1 MTRKAT
7 AASAAAIRRVLH
19 DTFGLAE
26 LRDGQE
32 TVIER
37 VLHGLPTL
45 AVMPTGAGKSLCY
58 QLPAMLVEGRTLV
71 VSPLIALMKDQ
82 CDHLRATGV
91 AAVQCH
97 SGTDAAERAMAEQAI
112 EDGSA
117 RIVFITPEQLT
128 RPEFVVA
135 VAKRPVALLV
145 IDEAHCIAQWG
156 FDFRP
161 AFLEVGSAL
170 EALHRPTVLA
180 LTATATDPVIDDIT
194 EVLGIPRAGVLGTG
208 LYRPNLRYSA
218 ENFSRPEDKLARL
231 IERVHASSGTG
242 LVYAATIKAAEEL
255 HEAIV
260 ASGEPA
266 GLYHGKLNAARR
278 RAAQD
283 AFMSGAVR
291 VMVATNAFGLGI
303 DKPDIRFVLH
313 WQIPAGLDAYYQ
325 ESGRAGRDGAP
336 SDCTLLFVEGDRSV
350 QRFFIAGRYPEI
362 DDFRAV
368 VEGLRKPAPD
378 AGSWTLDALVA
389 QGHLNKRKTAVALNV
404 MRRER
409 LLVTDKRGALML
421 RAGGVGSAALEP
433 LVARCHARGERD
445 RTMLEQMVA
454 YAQSG
459 RCRWQLLLEHLDA
472 DADAPRQRCGNCD
485 NCIRLAGHEQTRSP
499 AEAGRSEGA
508 GVPVVAAGREAA
520 FSPGQRVRT
529 RRHGLAEV
537 VAADALAV
545 SVRFANGETRS
556 FQPQFLAP
564 VAAPRR
570 PPAARPPTAPTTA
583 STQAGAGA

>member
-1 MTRKAT
+1 MTRNAAPVSAT
-7 AASAAAIRRVLH
+7 AIRRVLR

-32 TVIER
+32 PVIER

-58 QLPAMLVEGRTLV
+58 QLPAMLVDGRTLV

-82 CDHLRATGV
+82 CDHLCGAGV
-91 AAVQCH
+91 AAVQWH
-97 SGTDAAERAMAEQAI
+97 SGVDATERRAAEQAI
-112 EDGSA
+112 ADGSA

-128 RPEFVVA
+128 RPEFVA
-135 VAKRPVALLV
+135 TISERPVALLV

-161 AFLEVGSAL
+161 AFLEVGTAL
-170 EALHRPTVLA
+170 EALRRPTVLA

-208 LYRPNLRYSA
+208 MFRPNLRYRA

-231 IERVHASSGTG
+231 IERVHASEGSG
-242 LVYAATIKAAEEL
+242 LVYAATVKAAEEL
-255 HEAIV
+255 HEAII

-266 GLYHGKLNAARR
+266 GLYHGKLNAVRR
-278 RAAQD
+278 REAQD
-283 AFMSGAVR
+283 AFMSGTVR

-350 QRFFIAGRYPEI
+350 QRFFISGRYPEL

-378 AGSWTLDALVA
+378 ASGWTLDALVEHE
-389 QGHLNKRKTAVALNV
+389 HLNKRKAAVALNV

-409 LLVTDKRGALML
+409 LLVADRRGALAL
-421 RAGGVGSAALEP
+421 RAGGVGNAALEP
-433 LVARCHARGERD
+433 LVERCHARGERD
-445 RTMLEQMVA
+445 RAMLEQMVA

-459 RCRWQLLLEHLDA
+459 RCRWQLLLEHLEA
-472 DADAPRQRCGNCD
+472 AAPRERCGSCD
-485 NCIRLAGHEQTRSP
+485 NCVRMAGHEAAHAPT
-499 AEAGRSEGA
+499 ATGEGA
-508 GVPVVAAGREAA
+508 DGPIVFPKRESAFGV
-520 FSPGQRVRT
+520 GQRVKT

-537 VAADALAV
+537 VSADTLSV
-545 SVRFANGETRS
+545 TVRFANGETRS
-556 FQPQFLAP
+556 FQPQFLTP
-564 VAAPRR
+564 VKGPRR
-570 PPAARPPTAPTTA
+570 GPPAESPPAVGAA
-583 STQAGAGA
+583 SNMIGAHA